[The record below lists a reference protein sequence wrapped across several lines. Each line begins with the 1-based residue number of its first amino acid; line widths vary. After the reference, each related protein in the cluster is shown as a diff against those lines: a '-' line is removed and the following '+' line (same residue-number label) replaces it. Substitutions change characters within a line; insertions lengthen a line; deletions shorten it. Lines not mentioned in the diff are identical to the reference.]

1 MTPQHVRKNRI
12 TSLEPIMSQTFTF
25 PRRAPRSTSIA
36 IAFRRH
42 ARSLG
47 TGARATMNAWATQRA
62 IRALQSLDDRLLE
75 DIGLPRSEIAWRV
88 RDRIWW

>member
-1 MTPQHVRKNRI
+1 
-12 TSLEPIMSQTFTF
+12 MSQTFTF
-25 PRRAPRSTSIA
+25 PGSAPPSIA

-47 TGARATMNAWATQRA
+47 TAARDTMNAWATQRA
-62 IRALQSLDDRLLE
+62 IRALHSLDDRLLA

-88 RDRIWW
+88 RHHIWW